1 MQIIINLLG
10 QSEVACIN
18 RKAERYI
25 GLNRIQALILQTIS
39 TDFVYQTNAPAF
51 LAQIYDNATP
61 FFLNG
66 LHCCLKL
73 RAAITFHRK

>member
-10 QSEVACIN
+10 QSEVASIN
-18 RKAERYI
+18 RKAKRYI
-25 GLNRIQALILQTIS
+25 SLNRIQTLILQTIR

-61 FFLNG
+61 FFLNS
-66 LHCCLKL
+66 LHRRLQL
-73 RAAITFHRK
+73 RTAITFYRK